1 LKSISFFYEEIDY
14 RLFNEKLIVKWLISV
29 AELHKAQISS
39 INYILSSDSYLHKIN
54 LDFLSHDTYTDIIT
68 FPYSEA
74 ITGIES
80 DIYLSIDRVLENSTN
95 LNQTF
100 EDELHRV
107 LLHGLLHLLGHDDKI
122 DTQKVEM
129 RKSEDYY
136 LSLWPSS
143 LISIKSDL

>member
-136 LSLWPSS
+136 LSLRPSS

>member
-1 LKSISFFYEEIDY
+1 MKSISFFYEEIDY

-136 LSLWPSS
+136 LSLRPSS

>member
-1 LKSISFFYEEIDY
+1 MKSISFFYEEIDY
-14 RLFNEKLIVKWLISV
+14 RLLNEKLIVKWLISV
-29 AELHKAQISS
+29 AEMHKAQISS
-39 INYILSSDSYLHKIN
+39 INYILSSDGYLHKIN

-80 DIYLSIDRVLENSTN
+80 DIYLSIDRVLENSKN

-136 LSLWPSS
+136 LSLRPCS
-143 LISIKSDL
+143 LMSIKSDL